1 MPDRDYDEANVPR
14 RKSTFVR
21 RKRRTMAHK
30 TTPPSQDKLVFVFI
44 TVTAIFFFISISPVI
59 LDYLPQHGNDIAESD
74 WLRRHNKTTIALRYF
89 AGQQRLQ
96 QQQQLQEGNQQ
107 RGQEGV
113 DAADR
118 TLARGVA
125 GLPMEKTPALAGA
138 KHGTIH
144 CPAPSYPRIND
155 LAYWNE
161 PGSLDVDFVSP
172 FSQPNN
178 SSKARYITFE
188 PDRGGWNNL
197 RMSLEIVIVFAAAT
211 GRTLVL
217 PPDTPFYRLTEQSDA
232 LKSRHHGF
240 AEFLDFE
247 ALRRKVPMMKMSEFL
262 EKEGKGADKMF
273 TVPDGAVGNKIRKA
287 ADRCLYVMKSD
298 RPCELLYSFLG
309 DEGFVPELQ
318 GGRDCLIMDQARQ
331 AATSTYT
338 DQELFDLM
346 PDDEQRKVTEFC
358 DSRTPVFFGR
368 DLDTAPH
375 IHLHSG
381 EKHHRLLNHF
391 YTFLYFAD
399 VKVDHHFKRM
409 VRDFLHYTDDIW
421 CAASRVLGAIE
432 KETQGSTFSSIHV
445 RRGDFQYKKQKI
457 TAEDWYENTKE
468 LFQPNELI
476 YVATD
481 EKDRSFFAPL
491 KSHYRLR
498 FLDDYSSNAGLK
510 EMDPNIFGMV
520 DTIIASRGRI
530 FVGTWF
536 STFTGYINRLRGYY
550 GITGRAS
557 YYSDPERARVT
568 HSWKNPSKVLTARE
582 WPVCWIG
589 IDGDEVVSEEQKHL

>member
-1 MPDRDYDEANVPR
+1 
-14 RKSTFVR
+14 
-21 RKRRTMAHK
+21 
-30 TTPPSQDKLVFVFI
+30 
-44 TVTAIFFFISISPVI
+44 
-59 LDYLPQHGNDIAESD
+59 
-74 WLRRHNKTTIALRYF
+74 
-89 AGQQRLQ
+89 
-96 QQQQLQEGNQQ
+96 
-107 RGQEGV
+107 
-113 DAADR
+113 
-118 TLARGVA
+118 
-125 GLPMEKTPALAGA
+125 
-138 KHGTIH
+138 
-144 CPAPSYPRIND
+144 
-155 LAYWNE
+155 
-161 PGSLDVDFVSP
+161 
-172 FSQPNN
+172 
-178 SSKARYITFE
+178 
-188 PDRGGWNNL
+188 
-197 RMSLEIVIVFAAAT
+197 
-211 GRTLVL
+211 
-217 PPDTPFYRLTEQSDA
+217 
-232 LKSRHHGF
+232 
-240 AEFLDFE
+240 
-247 ALRRKVPMMKMSEFL
+247 
-262 EKEGKGADKMF
+262 
-273 TVPDGAVGNKIRKA
+273 
-287 ADRCLYVMKSD
+287 
-298 RPCELLYSFLG
+298 
-309 DEGFVPELQ
+309 
-318 GGRDCLIMDQARQ
+318 
-331 AATSTYT
+331 
-338 DQELFDLM
+338 
-346 PDDEQRKVTEFC
+346 
-358 DSRTPVFFGR
+358 
-368 DLDTAPH
+368 
-375 IHLHSG
+375 
-381 EKHHRLLNHF
+381 
-391 YTFLYFAD
+391 
-399 VKVDHHFKRM
+399 M

-445 RRGDFQYKKQKI
+445 RRGDFQVRQSVGISNAIPQSLTHHLRQYKKQKI